1 LDTVFN
7 VRFDALRNAV
17 YHASRRRFFEL
28 LSRSLSFLVV
38 VSGTAAV
45 ASVAGWDPR
54 WPAAGAAVIGALQ
67 LVFDFNGRAR
77 LHERLQQKYFEL
89 ISAVDKKLSPSEA
102 DVAQWRSDLGI
113 IYADEP
119 PPMKALDAIAYNKA
133 CDSLG
138 CPDGVCLSIGGSGL
152 CNKSFPFRI
161 QTSEQKSPPRR
172 HEQTPL
178 ID

>member
-1 LDTVFN
+1 LDKTFGVK
-7 VRFDALRNAV
+7 FDALRNAI

-28 LSRSLSFLVV
+28 LNRFLSFLVV

-67 LVFDFNGRAR
+67 LVFDFAGRAR
-77 LHERLQQKYFEL
+77 LHETLQRRYFEL
-89 ISAVDKKLSPSEA
+89 IAEIDGRLEPSEA
-102 DVAQWRSDLGI
+102 DVSKWRSDLNL

-119 PPMKALDAIAYNKA
+119 PPMRALDAIAFNKA

-138 CPDGVCLSIGGSGL
+138 CPDERRSINL
-152 CNKSFPFRI
+152 WQWLMQQVVPFSNTDFVNAKAASALPGDAP
-161 QTSEQKSPPRR
+161 TS
-172 HEQTPL
+172 
-178 ID
+178 

>member
-138 CPDGVCLSIGGSGL
+138 CPDGRLPVNWWQWLMQQV
-152 CNKSFPFRI
+152 FPFSN
-161 QTSEQKSPPRR
+161 TDFGTEKSAQATRTNPSN
-172 HEQTPL
+172 
-178 ID
+178 

>member
-1 LDTVFN
+1 LENTVFD
-7 VRFDALRNAV
+7 VKFDALRNAI

-54 WPAAGAAVIGALQ
+54 LPAAGAAIIGAMQ

-77 LHERLQQKYFEL
+77 LHENLQRRYFEL
-89 ISAVDKKLSPSEA
+89 IAAVEKKVDASPT
-102 DVAQWRSDLGI
+102 DIAQWRADLGQ

-119 PPMKALDAIAYNKA
+119 PPMKALDAIAFNSA

-138 CPDGVCLSIGGSGL
+138 CSQGRLRVTFRQWLL
-152 CNKSFPFRI
+152 QQFYSFPNTHFPN
-161 QTSEQKSPPRR
+161 EQA
-172 HEQTPL
+172 T
-178 ID
+178 

>member
-1 LDTVFN
+1 LEKTVFD
-7 VRFDALRNAV
+7 VKFDALRNAV

-77 LHERLQQKYFEL
+77 LHEGLQRRYFEL
-89 ISAVDKKLSPSEA
+89 IASIEGAAGASKEDIAK
-102 DVAQWRSDLGI
+102 WRSALGL

-119 PPMKALDAIAYNKA
+119 PSMKALDAIAYNKA

-138 CPDGVCLSIGGSGL
+138 CSEGRLHVWLLQQFYSFPDAHFPNAKCLSENILNPVSRL
-152 CNKSFPFRI
+152 
-161 QTSEQKSPPRR
+161 
-172 HEQTPL
+172 
-178 ID
+178 